1 MTKLPTVS
9 ALINEVDNEHAS
21 ASADDVHA
29 SASADD
35 VHASAS
41 ADAVRSGV
49 EYIGNNVIST
59 EAPTKFNDIF
69 FFGVVKGR

>member
-9 ALINEVDNEHAS
+9 FLQNDADDTNVYNVYNEYASADDNEHAS
-21 ASADDVHA
+21 ASADD
-29 SASADD
+29 
-35 VHASAS
+35 
-41 ADAVRSGV
+41 VRSGV

>member
-21 ASADDVHA
+21 PADNVRSGADNEHA
-29 SASADD
+29 SPADN
-35 VHASAS
+35 
-41 ADAVRSGV
+41 VRSGV

>member
-1 MTKLPTVS
+1 MKLHQS
-9 ALINEVDNEHAS
+9 LINEVDNEHAS

-35 VHASAS
+35 VHAS